1 MRTEQT
7 GMSAASAAAS
17 MGWSLNRE
25 VMSGYLGFASIVTWL
40 GAQSPQI
47 YENFKRGSVE
57 GEPVLGSMSLCEN
70 QFLTSTTS
78 WQVLRCHSSSAGSSA
93 TLPTSSGM
101 SFVCSCIDW
110 PGSLTPSFP
119 RRSCVLTHQLPFQTY
134 LAAYFLLVD
143 VVLCGQFA
151 YYSRIHPVPALPPFS
166 EEYPYAQAHSPHHR
180 HSATR
185 SRSRKP
191 RRSASRLQRSYAEPG
206 GDEAEEQSPML
217 ASWMTEGSGHSSNAT
232 ASPQIPPMRT
242 ASSSLLSDSTPV
254 SSSGGPPSPSQ
265 PERGRTLHRAAIRT
279 FDPTLAPISGSPSS
293 AGAFIPPYQAL
304 AAHNHVTFSHEPEE
318 HAAPP
323 FFEPLPPPHHQVPSR
338 QRTSSSQS
346 RPPVSRRST
355 SSVMFL
361 SVGVLLTLGRLG
373 SSGAAV
379 APLRTEESGR
389 VWANA
394 APSPPAASTTF
405 AWSQLSLRPSA
416 PLTTVDSAGTPQ
428 KRTLAFPVDITGRRS
443 AAEVSLDFTAF
454 ADAPPTGIATRPLG
468 DRPPP
473 DQHRPHEPRKPDWER
488 ILGRTSAW
496 TCTTAYLTSRLP
508 QIWQNVSADVWA
520 RKRGTLVDGE
530 RPASQF
536 RRRSVEGLAMTL
548 FFFAFIGNSLYVAS
562 ILTNPHAT
570 SVSYLL
576 ESLPYLLGSGG
587 TVCFDL
593 MILGQSWLYSEK
605 RRARRAHERRKRATR
620 GIDAEEEAA
629 LLHAG
634 EETDQSPAD
643 ARVGRFARDN
653 KRYRKP
659 SAGSSYRTATRSRSS
674 STLGYGRSVSHGGR
688 PNRPYS
694 MNSRSNSTELCDT
707 RGSMSRDGRKSLSR
721 AERGHLDDDPFE
733 WDASAP
739 TTASSPFHSRR
750 PSIEISETIPEE
762 GESNVTIRPP
772 A

>member
-1 MRTEQT
+1 
-7 GMSAASAAAS
+7 MSAASAAAS

-57 GEPVLGSMSLCEN
+57 GLALPFLVSWFIGDFTNFLG
-70 QFLTSTTS
+70 
-78 WQVLRCHSSSAGSSA
+78 
-93 TLPTSSGM
+93 
-101 SFVCSCIDW
+101 
-110 PGSLTPSFP
+110 
-119 RRSCVLTHQLPFQTY
+119 CVLTHQLPFQTY

-254 SSSGGPPSPSQ
+254 PSSGGPPSPSQ

-293 AGAFIPPYQAL
+293 AGAFMPPYQAL

-355 SSVMFL
+355 SSIMFL
-361 SVGVLLTLGRLG
+361 SVGALLTLGRLG

-389 VWANA
+389 VWANV

-416 PLTTVDSAGTPQ
+416 PLTTIDSAGTRQ
-428 KRTLAFPVDITGRRS
+428 KRTLAFPIDITGRRS
-443 AAEVSLDFTAF
+443 AAEVSLDFTPF

-508 QIWQNVSADVWA
+508 QIWQN
-520 RKRGTLVDGE
+520 
-530 RPASQF
+530 F

-634 EETDQSPAD
+634 EETDQAPAD